1 MQKLPLGISDFKEL
15 QQNNYY
21 FIDKSLF
28 IKEIIDEDAQVILF
42 PRPRRFGKTLNISML
57 RYYFSEA
64 EADWSIFKDL
74 KIETQPEQYLQE
86 FAAYPLIYITFKG
99 VKELKWKNCLKNIE
113 DIVAAEYQKHD
124 YLLEKNVLSEAEKKI
139 YQQILNLEADQVHYQ
154 KSLQR
159 LTEYLQRYHGEKVI
173 VLIDEYDQ
181 PIQTGYLNDYYKE
194 VVNFMRL
201 FLENGLKD
209 NSSLEKSVLTGVL
222 RIAKESIFSGLNNLV
237 VNDIFSKKYNSYF
250 GLLPE
255 EVEKI
260 FTDYDLEYR
269 LDQIKGWY
277 NGYNFGGRTIY
288 NPWSIINL
296 NYS

>member
-1 MQKLPLGISDFKEL
+1 M
-15 QQNNYY
+15 
-21 FIDKSLF
+21 
-28 IKEIIDEDAQVILF
+28 
-42 PRPRRFGKTLNISML
+42 
-57 RYYFSEA
+57 
-64 EADWSIFKDL
+64 
-74 KIETQPEQYLQE
+74 
-86 FAAYPLIYITFKG
+86 
-99 VKELKWKNCLKNIE
+99 
-113 DIVAAEYQKHD
+113 
-124 YLLEKNVLSEAEKKI
+124 LEKNVLSKPEKKI

-159 LTEYLQRYHGEKVI
+159 LTEYLHRYHGEKVI

-181 PIQTGYLNDYYKE
+181 PIQTGFLNDYYKE

-209 NSSLEKSVLTGVL
+209 NSKLEKSVLTGIL

-237 VNDIFSKKYNSYF
+237 VNDIFSGKYNSYF

-260 FTDYDLEYR
+260 FTDYSLEYR
-269 LDQIKGWY
+269 LNQIKDWY

-288 NPWSIINL
+288 NPWSIINCIYYQGAL
-296 NYS
+296 LG